1 MKLRVGLLFIS
12 VVVHAL
18 IFFALPVFRVAV
30 PVRSTVELVEV
41 PLSPSKK
48 QTPAL
53 GKTTAKVQTPAKR
66 VFTDVS
72 KQHVASQSSAA
83 SKFAAKSQALND
95 SLSGDLAFAP
105 SFKPTSNQAAL
116 SAPKFDSE
124 GIPIDDPTAQ
134 WGSGGADF
142 SRVRDLGKFD
152 RLYDLI
158 DANVMY
164 PSVLAYHQIQG
175 TVNARLILTPNGT
188 CDWRH
193 STITSTQSHLR
204 VYVLDVLNH
213 VCARDLSRFARK
225 TSDSNLDLSFEFAI
239 TEHNDEKLIAR
250 EKKVVGNV
258 FLFYRNSQQ
267 SVAEWHL
274 GPFRGMFP
282 VPYVA
287 LDFSWLQE
295 NYDRVVHS
303 RDPLREFKE
312 HLSEPSS

>member
-12 VVVHAL
+12 VLVHAL
-18 IFFALPVFRVAV
+18 IFFALPVFRVAQ
-30 PVRSTVELVEV
+30 PARSTVELVEV
-41 PLSPSKK
+41 PSALSKV

-53 GKTTAKVQTPAKR
+53 GKTTAKMRAS
-66 VFTDVS
+66 S
-72 KQHVASQSSAA
+72 KERFGPRAIA
-83 SKFAAKSQALND
+83 D
-95 SLSGDLAFAP
+95 SRSGDLAFAP
-105 SFKPTSNQAAL
+105 SFKPSGTAAAAL
-116 SAPKFDSE
+116 SAPKFDND
-124 GIPIDDPTAQ
+124 GLPIDDPTSQ

-164 PSVLAYHQIQG
+164 PGVLAYHQIQG
-175 TVNARLILTPNGT
+175 TVNARLVLTPNGT

-193 STITSTQSHLR
+193 STVTSTQAHLR
-204 VYVLDVLNH
+204 LYVLDVLNH
-213 VCARDLSRFARK
+213 VCARDLARFARK
-225 TSDSNLDLSFEFAI
+225 SSNSNLDLSFEFAI

-303 RDPLREFKE
+303 RDPLREFKD
-312 HLSEPSS
+312 HLSDPSS